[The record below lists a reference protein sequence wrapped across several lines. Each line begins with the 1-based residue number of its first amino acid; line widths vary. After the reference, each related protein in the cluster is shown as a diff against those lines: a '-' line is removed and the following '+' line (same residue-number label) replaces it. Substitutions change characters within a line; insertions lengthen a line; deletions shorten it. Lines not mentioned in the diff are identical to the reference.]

1 MAPNDLNAIFAVRKT
16 YLGLSSKEATE
27 KLATFGLN
35 ARPVN
40 GQKKWWTNLVEIATE
55 PMILLLL
62 AAAAIYFFIG
72 DKLET
77 IILLCSIVPVI
88 LMELFQEQRTGE
100 AIKALDK
107 MMAQYASVYRNG
119 KIEKLEIKYIVP
131 GDLVYLTAG
140 DKIPA
145 DGVMLKSPGLMM
157 DESMLTG
164 ESISVTKTEAPNSP
178 DAITDENRLWQGTMA
193 TQGDGFMLV
202 TLTGVKTA
210 YGQLGTLLNQIT
222 DQNTPLQK
230 KIRRLVRGIAVI
242 ALISA
247 LVVAILMTIKEN
259 WMVGILSGITMAM
272 SLIPEEF
279 PIVFS
284 VFLVMGVW
292 RMTKQN
298 ALIRKMAMVEIL
310 GSATVICTDK
320 TGTLTEGNMAL
331 KMVYHHDHAHNVEE
345 AQDHHKDF
353 TTLIKSALLALEQVA
368 IDPIEIETQRFA
380 QQIGIDVPTLFR
392 EHTLVED
399 SPFEAKT
406 KLVHHIWKDAA
417 GEHIQFSAGAPESII
432 NNSSLT
438 NAEKEATTKAY
449 EEMSGKGYRVIA
461 IGKRSVEE
469 NKKVVLEKIEFLGLL
484 AMSDPP
490 RASVKEAI
498 DSCQKAGVRIIIITG
513 DNKLTAHNIAEQIGL
528 KHSEELVNG
537 QELEGMSP
545 AALAETVRRHDIFAR
560 VKPEQKYLIVDALQK
575 NGEIVAMTG
584 DGVNDA
590 PALKKADIGIAMGIR
605 GTEVARAAAGM
616 VLTDDNFASI
626 VNAIKEG
633 RRIYDNLRQAFSF
646 LLTFH
651 IPIVGLALLPLF
663 FGGTLIFSPIHIIFL
678 ELFCDPTSVLGF
690 DRERARRGLMNEP
703 PRPVTEPL
711 INPDI
716 IWKVIVQGL
725 GITAITFGFYAYYAF
740 FLNQPEVGRTI
751 AFAALVVAQVFLI
764 VFSREWQQ
772 IKTNHLIL
780 TIALITLGAIIT
792 ILELPI
798 LRQIFHLTNLNI
810 NQWLEILLITP
821 IAVITLTTIAKQIQ
835 KKKTV

>member
-16 YLGLSSKEATE
+16 YLGLSSEEAAAQI
-27 KLATFGLN
+27 ATFGYN

-40 GQKKWWTNLVEIATE
+40 GKQKWWTNLVEIATE

-62 AAAAIYFFIG
+62 AASAIYFFIG
-72 DKLET
+72 DKIET

-119 KIEKLEIKYIVP
+119 KIEKLEIKYLVP

-145 DGVMLKSPGLMM
+145 DGISLRSPGLML

-164 ESISVTKTEAPNSP
+164 ESISVTKTEAPDSA
-178 DAITDENRLWQGTMA
+178 DSITDENRLWQGTMV

-210 YGQLGTLLNQIT
+210 YGQLGTLLKEIT
-222 DQNTPLQK
+222 EQSTPLQK
-230 KIRRLVRGIAVI
+230 KIRRLVRGIAIIAVSVAVI
-242 ALISA
+242 VGLLVALRETWIA
-247 LVVAILMTIKEN
+247 GV
-259 WMVGILSGITMAM
+259 LSGITMAM

-292 RMTKQN
+292 RMTKQD

-331 KMVYHHDHAHNVEE
+331 KKIYHHDHTHNVEE
-345 AQDHHKDF
+345 AKDHHKDF
-353 TTLIKSALLALEQVA
+353 TELMKAALLALEQVA
-368 IDPIEIETQRFA
+368 IDPIEIEAQRFA
-380 QQIGIDVPTLFR
+380 KQIGIDVPELYR
-392 EHTLVED
+392 EHTLMED
-399 SPFEAKT
+399 APFEAKT
-406 KLVHHIWKDAA
+406 KLVHHIWKNTA
-417 GEHIQFSAGAPESII
+417 GQHIQFSAGAPESII
-432 NNSSLT
+432 NNSTLT
-438 NAEKEATTKAY
+438 NAEKISTTKAY
-449 EEMSGKGYRVIA
+449 ETISGDGYRVIA
-461 IGKRSVEE
+461 IGKRLVDES
-469 NKKVVLEKIEFLGLL
+469 KKVVLEKIEFLGLL
-484 AMSDPP
+484 VMSDPP
-490 RASVKEAI
+490 RAGVKEAI
-498 DSCQKAGVRIIIITG
+498 DSCQKAGVRIIMITG

-528 KHSEELVNG
+528 NHSEELMNG
-537 QELEGMSP
+537 QDLENLSP
-545 AALAETVRRHDIFAR
+545 TALAEAVRRHDIFAR

-633 RRIYDNLRQAFSF
+633 RRIYDNLRQAFAF
-646 LLTFH
+646 LLIFH
-651 IPIVGLALLPLF
+651 IPIVGLAFLPLL

-678 ELFCDPTSVLGF
+678 ELFCDPASVLGF
-690 DRERARRGLMNEP
+690 DREKARHGLMNEP

-711 INPDI
+711 INPNI
-716 IWKVIVQGL
+716 IWKVVIQGL
-725 GITAITFGFYAYYAF
+725 GITAITFGLYAYYAIAK
-740 FLNQPEVGRTI
+740 NQPDQGRTI
-751 AFAALVVAQVFLI
+751 AFAALVVAQATLI
-764 VFSREWQQ
+764 IFSREWQQ
-772 IKTNHLIL
+772 VKTNKLLLI
-780 TIALITLGAIIT
+780 IPFITLGAIVT
-792 ILELPI
+792 ILELPA
-798 LRQIFHLTNLNI
+798 LRQIFHLVNITI
-810 NQWLEILLITP
+810 NQWLELLIITP
-821 IAVITLTTIAKQIQ
+821 VAVIALTQIAKLMQ